1 MSYTVL
7 EQCTKELANNAESLK
22 VNIGTTSARGGG
34 GGYSQPPKTAVL
46 ENGGKGSL
54 I

>member
-22 VNIGTTSARGGG
+22 VNIGTTSESR
-34 GGYSQPPKTAVL
+34 VV
-46 ENGGKGSL
+46 
-54 I
+54 